1 MTLNKCQCE
10 NTWMGN
16 TFIPTLAPF
25 LPGQMDCVEKF
36 TSGFQISLLRIH
48 ASYLCIYFFFFFYL
62 VNNLRMDNIGY
73 NIFPFI
79 LEDA

>member
-1 MTLNKCQCE
+1 
-10 NTWMGN
+10 MGN

-25 LPGQMDCVEKF
+25 LPCQMDCVEKF
-36 TSGFQISLLRIH
+36 TSRFQISLLRIH
-48 ASYLCIYFFFFFYL
+48 ASYLCIYFFFFNV